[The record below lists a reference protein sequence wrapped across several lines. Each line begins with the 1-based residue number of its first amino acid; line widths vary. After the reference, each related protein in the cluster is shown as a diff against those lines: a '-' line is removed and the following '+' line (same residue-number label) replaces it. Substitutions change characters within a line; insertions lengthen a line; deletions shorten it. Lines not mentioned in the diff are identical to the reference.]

1 MKILIYG
8 IKSSAKFIAETI
20 SESHNFEILGFIG
33 NTKEKQK
40 FFNKKIFNDYY
51 FLGTIRDIEQL
62 KKTHEDLKGFIV
74 GVGDTNFKESIYYK
88 LENTGLISINA
99 ISNKA
104 SIANDV
110 KIGSGTVIGNGSI
123 ISNGT
128 IIGNNTF
135 IGSNTTVEYGV
146 NISDNCIIRS
156 NCVIGAS
163 SNIMKCV
170 NINSCSV
177 ISPELNIGKNQQ
189 INEGS
194 IIKKDKKSLLKKSI

>member
-8 IKSSAKFIAETI
+8 TRSTAKFIAETI

-33 NTKEKQK
+33 NEKEKKK
-40 FFNKKIFNDYY
+40 FFSKRIFKDHY
-51 FLGTIRDIEQL
+51 FLGTLKDIPHL
-62 KKTHEDLKGFIV
+62 KKIHEDLKGFIV
-74 GVGDTNFKESIYYK
+74 GASDPNFKESIYYK

-99 ISNKA
+99 ISNKS

-123 ISNGT
+123 ISSGT

-135 IGSNTTVEYGV
+135 IGSNTNVEYGV

-156 NCVIGAS
+156 SCVIGANT
-163 SNIMKCV
+163 NIMKCV
-170 NINSCSV
+170 DINSCSV

-194 IIKKDKKSLLKKSI
+194 IVKKDKKSLLKKSL